1 MSEPKGA
8 TPSGH
13 PHRYWE
19 REMPHAIARIAKL
32 KSGNVGA
39 SGLHT
44 GRVRETPNANPE
56 IKNIRFI
63 GQPDSPD
70 LPSLETIVR
79 ERIGQQTIRKNAV
92 LCVEMLLTA
101 SPEYFRPDDPSRAG
115 YYEPERLADFRA
127 SVHDWLDSEYGDRI
141 VRAELHLDE
150 STPHIHAYLVPLDE
164 RGKLNCRG
172 IFGGRQK
179 LSQFQDSFANAMSPL
194 GLERGIKG
202 SKAKHTKI
210 QHYYAAINSSPDQTL
225 DRSSIE
231 YQLADRNRAIK
242 EKEQANITAKSL
254 ARDKEELQQ
263 RLSKAELKLK
273 AQSQEI
279 TNLRRQN
286 AELANKVRDLPLAD
300 VAHELGLCEDPKDRH
315 KWQSADHTINITGS
329 KFYDWKQM
337 KGSGG
342 AIDLVMHV
350 SECNYKQSVAWLS
363 DRFGEGATIEA
374 VTYKAKEIIQHEP
387 VPEFTPPVPDKDK
400 WQAVRKYLTRD
411 RKLPSALVDKLHQQG
426 LVYADCNQNAVFI
439 RRDLDETKIT
449 GANLRGT
456 AGEKNKFKGL
466 AKGSKRSEGWFYFG
480 SGEQSGD
487 AVRRVVLVESPI
499 DAMSLSVL
507 ERTDS
512 KKTLYLSTD
521 GAGSIPTEYL
531 EEVKDVVIALDN
543 DDAGR
548 EMAQRIKSQ
557 LPNAVVKI
565 PKAIDW
571 NEELIK
577 TFDWSNSKHNNEI
590 KKQPQHKQEID
601 RGWSR

>member
-1 MSEPKGA
+1 
-8 TPSGH
+8 
-13 PHRYWE
+13 
-19 REMPHAIARIAKL
+19 MPHAIARIAKL
-32 KSGNVGA
+32 KSGNVVA

-44 GRVRETPNANPE
+44 GRRRLPPNANPQVE
-56 IKNIRFI
+56 NVRFI

-79 ERIGQQTIRKNAV
+79 DRIGEQTIRKNGV

-115 YYEPERLADFRA
+115 YYEPEKLADFRA
-127 SVHDWLDSEYGDRI
+127 SVHNWLDSEYGDRI

-150 STPHIHAYLVPLDE
+150 STPHIHAYFVPLDE

-210 QHYYAAINSSPDQTL
+210 QHYYAAINADPDRSL
-225 DRSSIE
+225 DKSSIE
-231 YQLADRNRAIK
+231 YQLADRQQAIK
-242 EKEQANITAKSL
+242 DKKQALITAKLL
-254 ARDKEELQQ
+254 ARDKENLQQ
-263 RLSKAELKLK
+263 RLNKAEVKLK

-279 TNLRRQN
+279 TNLRIKN
-286 AELANKVRDLPLAD
+286 AELARKVRDLPLAD
-300 VAHELGLCEDPKDRH
+300 VAHELGLESDSKDKH
-315 KWQSADHTINITGS
+315 KWQSADHTITITGS

-337 KGSGG
+337 HGSGG
-342 AIDLVMHV
+342 AIDLVMHIN
-350 SECNYKQSVAWLS
+350 EYDYKQSVAWLS

-374 VTYKAKEIIQHEP
+374 VTYKAKEIIQHEQ
-387 VPEFTPPVPDKDK
+387 VPEFTPPLPDFDK
-400 WQAVRKYLTRD
+400 WQAVRKYLTRT
-411 RKLPSALVDKLHQQG
+411 RKLPSGLVDLLHEQG
-426 LVYADCNQNAVFI
+426 LVYADNNQNAVFI
-439 RRDLDETKIT
+439 RRTLGGEKIT
-449 GANLRGT
+449 GASLRGT
-456 AGEKNKFKGL
+456 AGEDNKFKGL
-466 AKGSKRSEGWFYFG
+466 AKGSKRKDGWFHFDE
-480 SGEQSGD
+480 GEQSGD

-507 ERTDS
+507 ERTNS

-521 GAGSIPTEYL
+521 GAGQIPVEYL
-531 EEVKDVVIALDN
+531 EEVKDVAIAFDN

-548 EMAQRIKSQ
+548 EMAQRIKRM
-557 LPNAVVKI
+557 LPNAVVKT
-565 PKAIDW
+565 PKTVDW
-571 NEELIK
+571 NQDLVNS
-577 TFDWSNSKHNNEI
+577 FDWSNPSKAKTI
-590 KKQPQHKQEID
+590 KHQPQPKQDID